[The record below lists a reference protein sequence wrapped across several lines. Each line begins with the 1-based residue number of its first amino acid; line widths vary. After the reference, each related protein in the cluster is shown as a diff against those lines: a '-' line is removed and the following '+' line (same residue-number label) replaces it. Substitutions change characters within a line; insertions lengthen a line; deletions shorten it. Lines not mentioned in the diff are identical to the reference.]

1 MNGLARLKKSISMA
15 RSKRVVDLPDGTQFE
30 WWQTPL
36 TLSERERATKRAGK
50 DSEDTI
56 TVALCVLIMKA
67 TDQNGQKLF
76 QQGEL
81 VDLKTELPE
90 TVIGQMVIEVFRDS
104 LSEEDEDGEEGT
116 IDVSPKSSSRN
127 SKQTAT

>member
-1 MNGLARLKKSISMA
+1 MA